1 MIYYIYRNQQIR
13 NEVLTMNEFILRDN
27 EDILEKEKNMYK
39 LLKDIP
45 KYKEYA
51 WKKSENARKR
61 AKELSVKFHDIK
73 YYVSY
78 PAWFEEE
85 DVINWYKKEFNEDYP
100 GHVCSEKSYPYVPES
115 NILLCVYKNGEIIEN
130 YVRY

>member
-1 MIYYIYRNQQIR
+1 
-13 NEVLTMNEFILRDN
+13 MNEFMLRDN

-39 LLKDIP
+39 LLMDIH

-61 AKELSVKFHDIK
+61 AKEFSVKFHDIK

-78 PAWFEEE
+78 PTWFEEK
-85 DVINWYKKEFNEDYP
+85 DVANWYKKEFNEDYP

>member
-13 NEVLTMNEFILRDN
+13 NEVLTMNEFMLRDN

-85 DVINWYKKEFNEDYP
+85 DVINWYKKR
-100 GHVCSEKSYPYVPES
+100 
-115 NILLCVYKNGEIIEN
+115 I
-130 YVRY
+130 

>member
-1 MIYYIYRNQQIR
+1 
-13 NEVLTMNEFILRDN
+13 MNEFMLRDN

-39 LLKDIP
+39 LLKDIH

-61 AKELSVKFHDIK
+61 TKELSVKFHDIK

-85 DVINWYKKEFNEDYP
+85 DVTSWYKKEFNEDYP

>member
-1 MIYYIYRNQQIR
+1 
-13 NEVLTMNEFILRDN
+13 MNEFMLREND
-27 EDILEKEKNMYK
+27 DVLEKEKNMYK
-39 LLKDIP
+39 LLKDIH

-51 WKKSENARKR
+51 WKKSEDARKR
-61 AKELSVKFHDIK
+61 AKEFSVKFPELK

-78 PAWFEEE
+78 PTWFEEE
-85 DVINWYKKEFNEDYP
+85 NVINWYKEEFNEDYP